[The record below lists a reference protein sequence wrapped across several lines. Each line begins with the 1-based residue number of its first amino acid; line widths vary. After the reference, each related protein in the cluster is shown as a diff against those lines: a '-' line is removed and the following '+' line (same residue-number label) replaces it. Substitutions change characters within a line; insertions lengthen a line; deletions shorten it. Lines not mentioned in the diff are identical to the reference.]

1 MNNRVRLP
9 WWRAEVFA
17 AILVTGFVGQASAQR
32 TPSAT
37 AGSLAPDDSSPG
49 IERSSCVLM
58 LKRNLRYTASGFGPP
73 LSGANGL
80 ADLTALTTA
89 MTTTGLIDPAAK
101 TALGLGP
108 REWPKAVRIE
118 VASAGSQAVKLS
130 VSVNPTPNSLKQT
143 EPAGA
148 LLRELVNR
156 AKAVVSQSADGR
168 REEIKIRLD
177 EIEKRRA
184 DHRVSIES
192 LRKQLKE
199 AEASGTRAAQAEPI
213 ADQRRQLELE
223 LAAKR
228 ARLEAMKRILPKDDE
243 MGTALRDVVAAR
255 EALVAGLEKAV
266 AQGKGDPVEYL
277 PRGPILPKPGCALPN
292 G

>member
-1 MNNRVRLP
+1 M
-9 WWRAEVFA
+9 A
-17 AILVTGFVGQASAQR
+17 
-32 TPSAT
+32 
-37 AGSLAPDDSSPG
+37 
-49 IERSSCVLM
+49 
-58 LKRNLRYTASGFGPP
+58 
-73 LSGANGL
+73 
-80 ADLTALTTA
+80 
-89 MTTTGLIDPAAK
+89 
-101 TALGLGP
+101 
-108 REWPKAVRIE
+108 KAVRIE

-192 LRKQLKE
+192 LRKRLKE

-266 AQGKGDPVEYL
+266 GKAKVT
-277 PRGPILPKPGCALPN
+277 RSNISAHGPILPKPGCALPN